1 MDDSGDGPL
10 DLRTAAAELGVHY
23 QTAYGWVRTGRLR
36 AELVGGRY
44 MVARDAVE
52 AASAQRTTPH
62 DPKPPGAKRLEQ
74 AAARMHDALLVG
86 DEPAARRVAVDLAN
100 EGTSMTDLI
109 QTVFVPP
116 LIDIGQSWH
125 DGRLTIWVE
134 HRASAIV
141 ERILGELAPNPRGR
155 RRGTAL
161 VAAISG
167 DHHSLP
173 TSMAAMALRDD
184 NWHVE
189 HLGANMPPDELVRFC
204 AEHSVTLAV
213 VTSTNPDTASDA
225 NDAAAALRA
234 AGTPTIVGG
243 PGRTLTD
250 LIELAREV
258 ARNSRHEPSAALPP
272 PYSSKTPLP

>member
-1 MDDSGDGPL
+1 MSKAGDGL
-10 DLRTAAAELGVHY
+10 IDLRAAAAQLGVHY

-36 AELVGGRY
+36 AELVAGRY
-44 MVARDAVE
+44 MIARDALDAVVVQR
-52 AASAQRTTPH
+52 SARH
-62 DPKPPGAKRLEQ
+62 DPQPPGAKRLRHSAE
-74 AAARMHDALLVG
+74 RMHEALLAG
-86 DEPAARRVAVDLAN
+86 DEPAARRVALGLVN
-100 EGTSMTDLI
+100 EGTSMVDVI
-109 QTVFVPP
+109 QTVFVPS

-125 DGRLTIWVE
+125 DGRLTISVE

-155 RRGTAL
+155 RRGTAV

-204 AEHSVTLAV
+204 AAHV
-213 VTSTNPDTASDA
+213 VDLTVITSTNLDTAGAAD
-225 NDAAAALRA
+225 DAAVALRA
-234 AGTPTIVGG
+234 AGTPTIVGR

-250 LIELAREV
+250 LVKLAREV
-258 ARNSRHEPSAALPP
+258 SRNGHRETQR
-272 PYSSKTPLP
+272 SS